1 MQETK
6 RLLHDGLSC
15 SMSELTG
22 EEIVKRIVSDKGAL
36 KDLIYHI
43 VSDSD
48 MRMAVI
54 SAVLAEVVTKQDIRD
69 LRQEMNQ

>member
-15 SMSELTG
+15 SMSEPTG